1 MNEGPVNQGALIETT
16 DCLEAVGVFRGW
28 KNLFFLI
35 AVIGLLLV
43 QAGFW
48 LVDRGII
55 PAGGGSQA
63 PVAVA
68 MPADASAVAS
78 TAPVDANAVASPAP
92 VDANAVAGTAPV
104 DANAVT
110 TTVAEVPVD
119 TNQPSGPVAGA
130 AKLPVRFLGKLDAG
144 HLARALELINGILIV
159 TVVLYVLAMFF
170 NLMVS
175 LVGRLGGI
183 RHISRAFF
191 LSVIVLVLIIPWQIV
206 VSSRVPGVLYTLPE
220 LLNWMAGKNEST
232 ANMVL
237 YYLRF
242 SGYWLVFFLL
252 LLTCQLR
259 SARWTKS
266 ILRRLE
272 II

>member
-1 MNEGPVNQGALIETT
+1 MNEGPVSQGAMIETT

-35 AVIGLLLV
+35 MVVCLLLV
-43 QAGFW
+43 QAAFW
-48 LVDRGII
+48 LVDLKMV
-55 PAGGGSQA
+55 PAGGDGST
-63 PVAVA
+63 PVASVA
-68 MPADASAVAS
+68 PA
-78 TAPVDANAVASPAP
+78 
-92 VDANAVAGTAPV
+92 DANAVAGA
-104 DANAVT
+104 A
-110 TTVAEVPVD
+110 AEP
-119 TNQPSGPVAGA
+119 NQPYRRVADV
-130 AKLPVRFLGKLDAG
+130 AKLPAQLLGRLDAG

-159 TVVLYVLAMFF
+159 AVVLYVLAMFF
-170 NLMVS
+170 NLIVS

-191 LSVIVLVLIIPWQIV
+191 LSVIVLVLVIPWQTV
-206 VSSRVPGVLYTLPE
+206 VGSRVPGVLYTLPE
-220 LLNWMAGKNEST
+220 LLDWMAGKNESLFNT
-232 ANMVL
+232 VM

-242 SGYWLVFFLL
+242 SGYWLAFLL
-252 LLTCQLR
+252 LVLICQLR

>member
-1 MNEGPVNQGALIETT
+1 MNEGPVNQGAMIETT

-35 AVIGLLLV
+35 VVVCLLLV
-43 QAGFW
+43 QAAFW
-48 LVDRGII
+48 LVDLKIV
-55 PAGGGSQA
+55 PAGGDGSA
-63 PVAVA
+63 PVAIA
-68 MPADASAVAS
+68 APA
-78 TAPVDANAVASPAP
+78 DANAVS
-92 VDANAVAGTAPV
+92 GTAAGAP
-104 DANAVT
+104 
-110 TTVAEVPVD
+110 AEP
-119 TNQPSGPVAGA
+119 NQPSSRVASA
-130 AKLPVRFLGKLDAG
+130 VRLPAQLLGKLDAG
-144 HLARALELINGILIV
+144 HLARAIELINGILIV
-159 TVVLYVLAMFF
+159 AVVLYVLAMFF

-191 LSVIVLVLIIPWQIV
+191 LSVIVLVLVIPWQTV
-206 VSSRVPGVLYTLPE
+206 VGSRVPGVVYTLPE

-232 ANMVL
+232 VNTVL

-242 SGYWLVFFLL
+242 SGYWLVFLL
-252 LLTCQLR
+252 LVLVCQLR

-266 ILRRLE
+266 MLRRLE

>member
-1 MNEGPVNQGALIETT
+1 MNEGPVNQGAMIETT

-35 AVIGLLLV
+35 MVVCLLLV
-43 QAGFW
+43 QAAFW
-48 LVDRGII
+48 LVDLQIV
-55 PAGGGSQA
+55 PAGGKGSA
-63 PVAVA
+63 PVASA
-68 MPADASAVAS
+68 APA
-78 TAPVDANAVASPAP
+78 DANAVPSVAAGAPA
-92 VDANAVAGTAPV
+92 DS
-104 DANAVT
+104 
-110 TTVAEVPVD
+110 
-119 TNQPSGPVAGA
+119 NQPSGRVAGV
-130 AKLPVRFLGKLDAG
+130 AKLPARLLGKLDAG
-144 HLARALELINGILIV
+144 HLARAIELINGVLIV

-191 LSVIVLVLIIPWQIV
+191 LSVIVLVLVIPWQTLV
-206 VSSRVPGVLYTLPE
+206 GSRVPGVLYTLPE
-220 LLNWMAGKNEST
+220 LLNWMASKNE
-232 ANMVL
+232 NMTNTVL

-242 SGYWLVFFLL
+242 SGYWLVFLL
-252 LLTCQLR
+252 LVLICQLR

>member
-1 MNEGPVNQGALIETT
+1 MNEGPVSQGAMIETT

-35 AVIGLLLV
+35 MVVCLLLV
-43 QAGFW
+43 QAAFW
-48 LVDRGII
+48 LVDLKMV
-55 PAGGGSQA
+55 PAGGDGSA
-63 PVAVA
+63 PVV
-68 MPADASAVAS
+68 S
-78 TAPVDANAVASPAP
+78 TAPA
-92 VDANAVAGTAPV
+92 DANAVAGA
-104 DANAVT
+104 A
-110 TTVAEVPVD
+110 AEP
-119 TNQPSGPVAGA
+119 NQPSRRVADV
-130 AKLPVRFLGKLDAG
+130 AKLPAQLLGRLDAG

-159 TVVLYVLAMFF
+159 AVVLYVLAMFF
-170 NLMVS
+170 NLIVS

-191 LSVIVLVLIIPWQIV
+191 LSVIVLVLVIPWQTV
-206 VSSRVPGVLYTLPE
+206 VGSRVPGVLYTLPE
-220 LLNWMAGKNEST
+220 LLDWMAGKNESLFNT
-232 ANMVL
+232 VM

-242 SGYWLVFFLL
+242 SGYWLAFLL
-252 LLTCQLR
+252 LALICQLR

>member
-1 MNEGPVNQGALIETT
+1 MNEGPVSQGAMIETT

-28 KNLFFLI
+28 KNLFFL
-35 AVIGLLLV
+35 VMVVCLLLV
-43 QAGFW
+43 QAAFW
-48 LVDRGII
+48 LVDQQIV
-55 PAGGGSQA
+55 PAGGKGPT
-63 PVAVA
+63 PVASA
-68 MPADASAVAS
+68 APA
-78 TAPVDANAVASPAP
+78 
-92 VDANAVAGTAPV
+92 

-110 TTVAEVPVD
+110 GAATGAAAEP
-119 TNQPSGPVAGA
+119 NQSSSRIAAA
-130 AKLPVRFLGKLDAG
+130 AKLPGRLLGKLDAG
-144 HLARALELINGILIV
+144 HLARIIELVNGILIV

-191 LSVIVLVLIIPWQIV
+191 LSVIVLVLIIPWQTLV
-206 VSSRVPGVLYTLPE
+206 GSRVPGVVYTLPE
-220 LLNWMAGKNEST
+220 LLNWMASKNENVVN
-232 ANMVL
+232 AVL

-242 SGYWLVFFLL
+242 SGYWLVFLL
-252 LLTCQLR
+252 LVLISQLR

>member
-1 MNEGPVNQGALIETT
+1 MNEGPVNQGGMIETT
-16 DCLEAVGVFRGW
+16 DCLEAAGVFRGW

-35 AVIGLLLV
+35 VVVCLLLT
-43 QAGFW
+43 QGIFW
-48 LVDRGII
+48 LVDQQVV
-55 PAGGGSQA
+55 PAGGNGS
-63 PVAVA
+63 
-68 MPADASAVAS
+68 
-78 TAPVDANAVASPAP
+78 NPAP
-92 VDANAVAGTAPV
+92 SAPPA

-110 TTVAEVPVD
+110 KTAAD
-119 TNQPSGPVAGA
+119 ANHPSGPVAAA
-130 AKLPVRFLGKLDAG
+130 AKLPARLLGKLDAG
-144 HLARALELINGILIV
+144 HLARTVELVNGVLIV

-191 LSVIVLVLIIPWQIV
+191 LSVIVLVLVVPWQTLV
-206 VSSRVPGVLYTLPE
+206 ASRVPGVVYTFPE
-220 LLNWMAGKNEST
+220 LLNWMAGKNDNSVNT
-232 ANMVL
+232 LL

-242 SGYWLVFFLL
+242 SGYWLAFLL
-252 LLTCQLR
+252 LLLISQLR

>member
-1 MNEGPVNQGALIETT
+1 MNEGPVNQGAMIETT

-35 AVIGLLLV
+35 VVVCLLLV
-43 QAGFW
+43 QAAFW
-48 LVDRGII
+48 LVDQQIVR
-55 PAGGGSQA
+55 AGGGGSA

-68 MPADASAVAS
+68 APA
-78 TAPVDANAVASPAP
+78 
-92 VDANAVAGTAPV
+92 

-110 TTVAEVPVD
+110 GAPAD
-119 TNQPSGPVAGA
+119 ANQPSGRIGIT
-130 AKLPVRFLGKLDAG
+130 KLPAQFLQKLDIG
-144 HLARALELINGILIV
+144 HLARAVELINGILIV
-159 TVVLYVLAMFF
+159 AVVLYVLAMFF

-191 LSVIVLVLIIPWQIV
+191 LSVIVLVLVIPWQTV
-206 VSSRVPGVLYTLPE
+206 VGSRVPGVVYIVPE
-220 LLNWMAGKNEST
+220 LLNWMAGKNESLMNT
-232 ANMVL
+232 VL

-242 SGYWLVFFLL
+242 SGYWLVFLL
-252 LLTCQLR
+252 LVLVCQLR